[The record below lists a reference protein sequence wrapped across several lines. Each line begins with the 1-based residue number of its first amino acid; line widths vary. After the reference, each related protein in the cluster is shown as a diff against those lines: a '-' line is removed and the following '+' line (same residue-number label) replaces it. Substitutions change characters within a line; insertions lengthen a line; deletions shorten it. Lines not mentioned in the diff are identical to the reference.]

1 MTYEKLPEGVL
12 EFVRANAPGRGN
24 AELAAMTNA
33 AFGTSFT
40 AVNIKGYKAYHKIRS
55 GVQPKPPS
63 VFTPEI
69 REYIFS
75 HHEGVPYSKMADMVN
90 QRFGTSIPTKSFRWF
105 YQNNKL
111 RCGVYWSGK
120 KAAPG
125 SVSQKKDDYQYIKM
139 DDGRWRLLHHVI
151 WERAHGP
158 IPNGHKVTFID
169 GDIQNVSI
177 DNLMVVTNAEQMI
190 LARDNL
196 RFDDPQLNKTGILI
210 AKIKAA
216 GSQKKRRRSDASGN
230 E

>member
-1 MTYEKLPEGVL
+1 MAYEKLPEEVL

-24 AELAAMTNA
+24 AELAAITNA

-40 AVNIKGYKAYHKIRS
+40 AAKMKGYKSSHKIRS
-55 GVQPKPPS
+55 GIQPKPPS

-75 HHEGVPYSKMADMVN
+75 HHEGVPYIKMADMVN
-90 QRFGTSIPTKSFRWF
+90 QRFGTSIPAKSFRWF

-111 RCGVYWSGK
+111 RCGVHWSGK
-120 KAAPG
+120 KAEPG
-125 SVSQKKDDYQYIKM
+125 SVSQKKDTYQYIKM
-139 DDGRWRLLHHVI
+139 EAGSWRLLHHVI
-151 WERAHGP
+151 WEREHGP
-158 IPNGHKVTFID
+158 IPDGHKVTFID

-177 DNLMVVTNAEQMI
+177 DNLMLVTNAEQMI

-216 GSQKKRRRSDASGN
+216 GSQKKRRRSDEANG
-230 E
+230 